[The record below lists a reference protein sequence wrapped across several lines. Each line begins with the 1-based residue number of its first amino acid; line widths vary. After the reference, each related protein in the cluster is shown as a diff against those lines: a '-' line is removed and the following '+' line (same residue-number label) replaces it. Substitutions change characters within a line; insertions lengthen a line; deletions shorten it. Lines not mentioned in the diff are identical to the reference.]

1 MLEKSSRDLLSD
13 TPKKTFGKYEGIS
26 HLGSG
31 AMGVVWRAQDP
42 VLGRTVAIK
51 TISAA
56 LGSDNENKE
65 RFLREARAAAQLN
78 HPNIITVFDFGQ
90 ADNELY
96 MAMELLEGKDLKELI
111 TQGQL
116 TFEQKLDIMEQ
127 VADGL
132 SYAHGR
138 DVIHRD
144 LKPGNIHVQPNGQ
157 VKILD
162 FGLARLGSSD
172 LTKTGVVMGTP
183 NYMSPEQVMGERV
196 DARSDVF
203 SAGAVFY
210 ELLTNRKP
218 FDAES
223 VHATLYQV
231 VHRDAPPPR
240 QWDPRL
246 PDAIVTIIEIAM
258 NKSVDGRYKN
268 AGALRDAIRAF
279 RYGEDPEVVE
289 YDEAAAGGPAPEAGS
304 TDATAIAPTPAP
316 ASTTGTQKPAPFRS
330 YGRTGSG
337 PGSVPPTAGVPSAPY
352 TTGRIVRPGSRPPG
366 RPPGPNDSR
375 SSSASIP
382 PPPERTS
389 PLLIVGVIGI
399 LVIVGMLIYRA
410 AFPPKQGGDSTIL
423 QLLVETK
430 LDVARRDLEDK
441 NYKRA
446 IDGSTQILPLLK
458 NDSLDN
464 KFRDGVEAES
474 RGIREQAQSAIRE
487 IETSVTAAR
496 EAVARGDSTQASTA
510 LERVLVLDPKN
521 PVVTELS
528 SQLNANFAKRA
539 TEAKSEMEKA
549 KALADAKEGAAQDPA
564 YAEADKFVTTA
575 SQNLRDRQFT
585 VATQTYLQ
593 ARDAYDRARRAI
605 EAKEK
610 EAAKPGG
617 KAVSTPVA
625 SGTVTTSAPSLPAT
639 PLPTVNLRPLP
650 TATPAPATPA
660 PTAVIL
666 QTPPPA
672 PTVVVPVTEMREF
685 TTGRT
690 RVAPAPDAKKV
701 GGGVFDAVLVEFSGR
716 FEFEVSP
723 NPLTPGAPFRVRIFL
738 RNDGKNDARLDS
750 LTVKIGRNGEVSAP
764 VVRIS
769 EDNVKVGQRPMVA
782 EIPVTWHAGTNTWV
796 MDVEAM
802 SKKGERFRSN
812 LTMKQP

>member
-1 MLEKSSRDLLSD
+1 MSD
-13 TPKKTFGKYEGIS
+13 TPKKTFGKYEAIS

-51 TISAA
+51 TISAS

-111 TQGQL
+111 TAGTL
-116 TFEQKLDIMEQ
+116 TFDQKLDIMEQ

-132 SYAHGR
+132 AYAHGR

-258 NKSVDGRYKN
+258 NKNVEGRYKN

-279 RYGEDPEVVE
+279 RYGEEPEVVE
-289 YDEAAAGGPAPEAGS
+289 VEEGGQDQGPVELSA
-304 TDATAIAPTPAP
+304 DATAISPLSPPA
-316 ASTTGTQKPAPFRS
+316 ASSTGTQKAAPFRT
-330 YGRTGSG
+330 YGRTGS
-337 PGSVPPTAGVPSAPY
+337 GSVPPTAGVSSAPY
-352 TTGRIVRPGSRPPG
+352 TTGRITRPGSRPPG
-366 RPPGPNDSR
+366 RSGDAR
-375 SSSASIP
+375 SASASIP
-382 PPPERTS
+382 PPPPKSTN
-389 PLLIVGVIGI
+389 PLLIVGVLGLLI
-399 LVIVGMLIYRA
+399 IVGLVGYGVLSR
-410 AFPPKQGGDSTIL
+410 QGGNNAAQSSIDALTAS
-423 QLLVETK
+423 LVETQ
-430 LDVARRDLEDK
+430 LDLARRVLEDK
-441 NYKRA
+441 DYKGAVTRA
-446 IDGSTQILPLLK
+446 TGILKLDPK
-458 NDSLDN
+458 NP
-464 KFRDGVEAES
+464 EALA
-474 RGIREQAQSAIRE
+474 IREQAQSATRE
-487 IETSVTAAR
+487 IETSVASAR
-496 EAVARGDSTQASTA
+496 EAVGRGDSAQASTA
-510 LERVLVLDPKN
+510 LERVMALDPKN
-521 PVVTELS
+521 PVVAELS
-528 SQLNANFAKRA
+528 SQLNANFARRA

-549 KALADAKEGAAQDPA
+549 KTLADAKEGAAQDAA
-564 YAEADKFVTTA
+564 YAEAEKFVTSA
-575 SQNLRDRQFT
+575 AQNLKDRQFT
-585 VATQTYLQ
+585 AATQTYLQ
-593 ARDAYDRARRAI
+593 ARDAYDRARRVI
-605 EAKEK
+605 EAREK
-610 EAAKPGG
+610 DAAKAAA
-617 KAVSTPVA
+617 KAA
-625 SGTVTTSAPSLPAT
+625 AT
-639 PLPTVNLRPLP
+639 PAAVTVAQATPAPTVAVLPTANLRPLP
-650 TATPAPATPA
+650 TASLPPATPA
-660 PTAVIL
+660 PTAVVL

-672 PTVVVPVTEMREF
+672 PTVAAPVPETREF
-685 TTGRT
+685 TTART
-690 RVAPAPDAKKV
+690 RVIAAPDAKETPFGKLLLFT
-701 GGGVFDAVLVEFSGR
+701 GKFD
-716 FEFEVSP
+716 FEVSP
-723 NPLTPGAPFRVRIFL
+723 NPLTPGAPFRVRVYL
-738 RNDGKNDARLDS
+738 KNDSKDDAKIDTF
-750 LTVKIGRNGEVSAP
+750 TVTITRNGEVARPP
-764 VVRIS
+764 VRVLENDI
-769 EDNVKVGQRPMVA
+769 KVSQRPLVA
-782 EIPVTWHAGTNTWV
+782 EIPGTWAAGTTAWKL
-796 MDVEAM
+796 DVDVL
-802 SKKGERFRSN
+802 SKKGERYTSS
-812 LTMKQP
+812 LTMKP

>member
-1 MLEKSSRDLLSD
+1 MSD
-13 TPKKTFGKYEGIS
+13 TPKKTFGKYEAIS

-51 TISAA
+51 TISAS

-111 TQGQL
+111 TQGML
-116 TFEQKLDIMEQ
+116 TFDQKLDIMEQ

-132 SYAHGR
+132 AYAHGR

-258 NKSVDGRYKN
+258 NKGVEGRYKN

-279 RYGEDPEVVE
+279 RYGEEPEVVE
-289 YDEAAAGGPAPEAGS
+289 LEEGAQEAPAEPSA
-304 TDATAIAPTPAP
+304 DATAISQSPPA
-316 ASTTGTQKPAPFRS
+316 ASNSGTQKAAPFRS
-330 YGRTGSG
+330 YGRSTGS
-337 PGSVPPTAGVPSAPY
+337 GSVPPSAGVSSTPY
-352 TTGRIVRPGSRPPG
+352 TTGRVARPGSRPPA
-366 RPPGPNDSR
+366 RPADQR
-375 SSSASIP
+375 SASASIP
-382 PPPERTS
+382 PEAPKS
-389 PLLIVGVIGI
+389 MNPLLIVGV
-399 LVIVGMLIYRA
+399 LALVVIVGLVGYGVLSRQTGDDA
-410 AFPPKQGGDSTIL
+410 AQSRVDALTAS
-423 QLLVETK
+423 LVETQ
-430 LDVARRDLEDK
+430 LDLARRVLEDK
-441 NYKRA
+441 DYKGAVTRA
-446 IDGSTQILPLLK
+446 NGILKLDPK
-458 NDSLDN
+458 NP
-464 KFRDGVEAES
+464 EALA
-474 RGIREQAQSAIRE
+474 IREQAQGATRE
-487 IETSVTAAR
+487 IETSVAAAR
-496 EAVARGDSTQASTA
+496 EAVTRGDSAQASTA
-510 LERVLVLDPKN
+510 LERVMALDPKN
-521 PVVTELS
+521 SVVAELS
-528 SQLNANFAKRA
+528 SQLNANFSRRA
-539 TEAKSEMEKA
+539 TEAKTEMEKA
-549 KALADAKEGAAQDPA
+549 KTLASAKEGASADPA
-564 YAEADKFVTTA
+564 FAEAEKFAATA
-575 SQNLRDRQFT
+575 AQNLTERQFT
-585 VATQTYLQ
+585 AATQTFLQ
-593 ARDAYDRARRAI
+593 ARDAYDRARRVI
-605 EAKEK
+605 ENKERD
-610 EAAKPGG
+610 AAKAAG
-617 KAVSTPVA
+617 AA
-625 SGTVTTSAPSLPAT
+625 AT
-639 PLPTVNLRPLP
+639 PLTVAPPPTVAVATPAPTAAVLPTIALRPLP
-650 TATPAPATPA
+650 TATLALATPA
-660 PTAVIL
+660 PTVAPI

-672 PTVVVPVTEMREF
+672 PTVVAPAPEPREF

-690 RVAPAPDAKKV
+690 RIAAAPGAKRAT
-701 GGGVFDAVLVEFSGR
+701 GFEVELTDFAGS
-716 FEFEVSP
+716 FEFEVTPSP
-723 NPLTPGAPFRVRIFL
+723 LVPGAPFRVRVFL
-738 RNDGKNDARLDS
+738 RNTGKNDARLDRF
-750 LTVKIGRNGEVSAP
+750 TAKIARNGEVESP
-764 VVRIS
+764 QTRIL
-769 EDNVKVGQRPMVA
+769 EDDVKAGQRPLVV
-782 EIPVTWHAGTNTWV
+782 EIPLIWVAGTRTWV
-796 MDVEAM
+796 MDIEAM

>member
-1 MLEKSSRDLLSD
+1 MSD
-13 TPKKTFGKYEGIS
+13 TPKKTFGKYEAIS

-51 TISAA
+51 TISAS

-116 TFEQKLDIMEQ
+116 TFDQKLDIMEQ

-132 SYAHGR
+132 AYAHGR

-246 PDAIVTIIEIAM
+246 PDGIVTIIEIAM
-258 NKSVDGRYKN
+258 NKQVEGRYKN

-279 RYGEDPEVVE
+279 RYGEEPEVVE
-289 YDEAAAGGPAPEAGS
+289 YDESQPEAAPAPPS
-304 TDATAIAPTPAP
+304 SDATAIAPSPPA
-316 ASTTGTQKPAPFRS
+316 ASTTGSQKVAPFRS

-337 PGSVPPTAGVPSAPY
+337 SVPPSAGVSSAPY
-352 TTGRIVRPGSRPPG
+352 TTGRIARPGSRPAS
-366 RPPGPNDSR
+366 RPPGPADQASA
-375 SSSASIP
+375 SASIP
-382 PPPERTS
+382 PPPQSTNI
-389 PLLIVGVIGI
+389 LLIVGV
-399 LVIVGMLIYRA
+399 LALVVIVGLVGYGVLNRGQKGA
-410 AFPPKQGGDSTIL
+410 GGGDNPVL
-423 QLLVETK
+423 MNLLVETK
-430 LDVARRDLEDK
+430 LDLARRDLEDK
-441 NYKRA
+441 NYKRV
-446 IDGSTQILPLLK
+446 IDQSAQILTLSP
-458 NDSLDN
+458 NN
-464 KFRDGVEAES
+464 PEAL
-474 RGIREQAQSAIRE
+474 GIREQAQGALRE
-487 IETSVTAAR
+487 IETSTAAAR
-496 EAVARGDSTQASTA
+496 AAVARGDSAEASAA
-510 LERVLVLDPKN
+510 LEKVMSLDPKN
-521 PVVTELS
+521 PVVAELS
-528 SQLNANFAKRA
+528 GQLNANFSKRA
-539 TEAKSEMEKA
+539 TEAKSDMEKA
-549 KALADAKEGAAQDPA
+549 KALADAKEGASADPA
-564 YAEADKFVTTA
+564 YAEAEKLVTTA
-575 SQNLRDRQFT
+575 VQNLKDRQFT
-585 VATQTYLQ
+585 TATQTYLQ

-605 EAKEK
+605 ENKEK
-610 EAAKPGG
+610 DRL
-617 KAVSTPVA
+617 KATPTPMTVATPVA
-625 SGTVTTSAPSLPAT
+625 VAT
-639 PLPTVNLRPLP
+639 PAPTAAVLPTVTLRPLP
-650 TATPAPATPA
+650 TATIAAATPA
-660 PTAVIL
+660 PTVAPL

-672 PTVVVPVTEMREF
+672 PTVAAPAPEPREF

-690 RVAPAPDAKKV
+690 RIAPAAGAKKAT
-701 GGGVFDAVLVEFSGR
+701 GFEIELTDFAGA
-716 FEFEVSP
+716 FEFEVTPSP
-723 NPLTPGAPFRVRIFL
+723 LVPGAPFRVRIFL
-738 RNDGKNDARLDS
+738 KNTGKNDAKLDS
-750 LTVKIGRNGEVSAP
+750 LTVKVGRNGEVSAP
-764 VVRIS
+764 AVKIL
-769 EDNVKVGQRPMVA
+769 EDNVKTGQRPMVA
-782 EIPVTWHAGTNTWV
+782 EIPGTWAAGTRTWV
-796 MDVEAM
+796 MDIEAM

>member
-1 MLEKSSRDLLSD
+1 LSD
-13 TPKKTFGKYEGIS
+13 TPKKTFGKYEAIS

-51 TISAA
+51 TISAS

-111 TQGQL
+111 TGGQL
-116 TFEQKLDIMEQ
+116 TFDQKLDIMEQ

-132 SYAHGR
+132 AYAHGR

-258 NKSVDGRYKN
+258 NKQVDGRYKN

-279 RYGEDPEVVE
+279 RYGEEPEVVE
-289 YDEAAAGGPAPEAGS
+289 YEENQPEAAPAPAAAS
-304 TDATAIAPTPAP
+304 SDATAIAPPPPA
-316 ASTTGTQKPAPFRS
+316 ASATGAQKVAPFRS
-330 YGRTGSG
+330 YGRSSSGS
-337 PGSVPPTAGVPSAPY
+337 GSVPPTAGVSSAPY
-352 TTGRIVRPGSRPPG
+352 TTGRLARPGSRPPG
-366 RPPGPNDSR
+366 RPGGPNDPR
-375 SSSASIP
+375 SASASIP
-382 PPPERTS
+382 PPPQSTNV
-389 PLLIVGVIGI
+389 LLIVGV
-399 LVIVGMLIYRA
+399 LALVVIVGLVGYGVLNRGQKPAPVDPTLMN
-410 AFPPKQGGDSTIL
+410 
-423 QLLVETK
+423 LLVETK
-430 LDVARRDLEDK
+430 LDLARRDLEDK
-441 NYKRA
+441 NYKRV
-446 IDGSTQILPLLK
+446 IDQSAQILTLSP
-458 NDSLDN
+458 NN
-464 KFRDGVEAES
+464 PEAL
-474 RGIREQAQSAIRE
+474 GIREQAQSAIRE
-487 IETSVTAAR
+487 IETSTAAAR
-496 EAVARGDSTQASTA
+496 AAVARGDSTQASAA
-510 LERVLVLDPKN
+510 LEKVMSLDPKN
-521 PVVTELS
+521 PVVAELS
-528 SQLNANFAKRA
+528 GQLNANFSKRA
-539 TEAKSEMEKA
+539 TDAKTEMEKA
-549 KALADAKEGAAQDPA
+549 KALADGKEGASADPA
-564 YAEADKFVTTA
+564 YAEAEKLVTTA
-575 SQNLRDRQFT
+575 VQSLKDRQFT
-585 VATQTYLQ
+585 TATQTYLQ

-610 EAAKPGG
+610 DAAKAAA
-617 KAVSTPVA
+617 KA
-625 SGTVTTSAPSLPAT
+625 PAT
-639 PLPTVNLRPLP
+639 PSTAATPTAVATPVPTVAVLPTINLRPLP
-650 TATPAPATPA
+650 TATIAPATPA
-660 PTAVIL
+660 PTAAPL

-672 PTVVVPVTEMREF
+672 PTVAAPAPEPREF

-690 RVAPAPDAKKV
+690 RIAAAPGAKKAT
-701 GGGVFDAVLVEFSGR
+701 GFEVELTDFAGA
-716 FEFEVSP
+716 FEFEVTPSP
-723 NPLTPGAPFRVRIFL
+723 LVPGAPFRVRIFL
-738 RNDGKNDARLDS
+738 KNTGKNDAKLDT
-750 LTVKIGRNGEVSAP
+750 LTAKVGRNGEVSAP
-764 VVRIS
+764 AVKIL
-769 EDNVKVGQRPMVA
+769 EDSVKVGQRPMVA
-782 EIPVTWHAGTNTWV
+782 EIPGTWAAGTRSWV

>member
-1 MLEKSSRDLLSD
+1 MSD
-13 TPKKTFGKYEGIS
+13 TPKKTFGKYEAIS

-111 TQGQL
+111 TLGQL
-116 TFEQKLDIMEQ
+116 TFDEKLDIMEQ

-132 SYAHGR
+132 AYAHGR

-246 PDAIVTIIEIAM
+246 PDAIVTVIEIAM
-258 NKSVDGRYKN
+258 NKSVEGRYKN

-279 RYGEDPEVVE
+279 RYGEEPEVVE
-289 YDEAAAGGPAPEAGS
+289 FDENVQDGPLATPG
-304 TDATAIAPTPAP
+304 DATAIAAPPPA
-316 ASTTGTQKPAPFRS
+316 ASTTGTQKAAPFRS
-330 YGRTGSG
+330 YGRTTGS
-337 PGSVPPTAGVPSAPY
+337 GSVPPTAGVSSTPY
-352 TTGRIVRPGSRPPG
+352 TTGRIARPGSRPPG
-366 RPPGPNDSR
+366 RPAGPNDPR
-375 SSSASIP
+375 SASASIP
-382 PPPERTS
+382 PPPPSTN
-389 PLLIVGVIGI
+389 PLLIVGVLGL
-399 LVIVGMLIYRA
+399 LVIVGLVGYGVLSRQTGDDA
-410 AFPPKQGGDSTIL
+410 AQSRVDALTAS
-423 QLLVETK
+423 LVETQ
-430 LDVARRDLEDK
+430 LDLARRVLEDK
-441 NYKRA
+441 DYKGAVSRA
-446 IDGSTQILPLLK
+446 NGILKLDSK
-458 NDSLDN
+458 NP
-464 KFRDGVEAES
+464 EALA
-474 RGIREQAQSAIRE
+474 IREQAQGATRE
-487 IETSVTAAR
+487 IETSVASAR
-496 EAVARGDSTQASTA
+496 EAVTRGDSAQASTA
-510 LERVLVLDPKN
+510 LERVMALDPKN
-521 PVVTELS
+521 PVVAELS
-528 SQLNANFAKRA
+528 SQLNANFARRA
-539 TEAKSEMEKA
+539 TEAKTEMEKA
-549 KALADAKEGAAQDPA
+549 KALADAKEGASADPA
-564 YAEADKFVTTA
+564 FAEAEKFVTTA
-575 SQNLRDRQFT
+575 AQNLKDRQFT
-585 VATQTYLQ
+585 AATQTYLQ
-593 ARDAYDRARRAI
+593 ARDAYDRARRVI
-605 EAKEK
+605 EAKERD
-610 EAAKPGG
+610 AAKVAA
-617 KAVSTPVA
+617 KATPPPAAAPTSVA
-625 SGTVTTSAPSLPAT
+625 VAT
-639 PLPTVNLRPLP
+639 PLATAAVLPTITLRPLP
-650 TATPAPATPA
+650 TATPAATVA
-660 PTAVIL
+660 PTAAPL

-672 PTVVVPVTEMREF
+672 PTVVVPAPEPREF
-685 TTGRT
+685 TPGRT
-690 RVAPAPDAKKV
+690 RIAAAPGAKKAT
-701 GGGVFDAVLVEFSGR
+701 GFEVELTDFAGS
-716 FEFEVSP
+716 FEFEVTPSP
-723 NPLTPGAPFRVRIFL
+723 LVPGAPFRVRVFL
-738 RNDGKNDARLDS
+738 KNTGRNDARLDS
-750 LTVKIGRNGEVSAP
+750 FTARIARNGEVTSP
-764 VVRIS
+764 QTRIL
-769 EDNVKVGQRPMVA
+769 EDDVKVGQRPLVV
-782 EIPVTWHAGTNTWV
+782 EIPLTWAAGTRTWV
-796 MDVEAM
+796 MDIEAM

>member
-1 MLEKSSRDLLSD
+1 MSD
-13 TPKKTFGKYEGIS
+13 TPKKTFGKYEAIS

-51 TISAA
+51 TISAS

-116 TFEQKLDIMEQ
+116 TFDQKLDIMEQ
-127 VADGL
+127 VSDGL
-132 SYAHGR
+132 AYAHGR

-246 PDAIVTIIEIAM
+246 PEGIVTIIEIAM
-258 NKSVDGRYKN
+258 SKQVDGRYKN
-268 AGALRDAIRAF
+268 AGALRDAIRGF
-279 RYGEDPEVVE
+279 RYGEEPEVVE
-289 YDEAAAGGPAPEAGS
+289 FDEGSQDQAPEAPS
-304 TDATAIAPTPAP
+304 ADATAIAPSPPA
-316 ASTTGTQKPAPFRS
+316 ASATGTQKAAPFRS
-330 YGRTGSG
+330 YGRTTGS
-337 PGSVPPTAGVPSAPY
+337 GSVPPTAGVSSAPY
-352 TTGRIVRPGSRPPG
+352 TTGRIARPGSRPPG
-366 RPPGPNDSR
+366 RPTGPNDPR
-375 SSSASIP
+375 SASASIP
-382 PPPERTS
+382 PPPPSTN
-389 PLLIVGVIGI
+389 PLLIVGALALV
-399 LVIVGMLIYRA
+399 VIVGLVGYGVLNRGQKAPAQDPVLMN
-410 AFPPKQGGDSTIL
+410 
-423 QLLVETK
+423 LLVETK
-430 LDVARRDLEDK
+430 LDLTRRDLEDK
-441 NYKRA
+441 NYKRV
-446 IDGSTQILPLLK
+446 IDQCAQILTLSP
-458 NDSLDN
+458 NQP
-464 KFRDGVEAES
+464 EAL
-474 RGIREQAQSAIRE
+474 GLREQAQGALRD
-487 IETSVTAAR
+487 IEASTAAAR
-496 EAVARGDSTQASTA
+496 AAVARGDSTEASAA
-510 LERVLVLDPKN
+510 LDRVMALDPKN
-521 PVVTELS
+521 PVVAELS
-528 SQLNANFAKRA
+528 GQLNASFSRRA
-539 TEAKSEMEKA
+539 TDAKTEMEKA
-549 KALADAKEGAAQDPA
+549 KALAEAKEGATADPA
-564 YAEADKFVTTA
+564 YGEAEKLVTTA
-575 SQNLRDRQFT
+575 AQNLKDRQFT

-593 ARDAYDRARRAI
+593 ARDAYDRARRVI
-605 EAKEK
+605 EAKERD
-610 EAAKPGG
+610 AAKAA
-617 KAVSTPVA
+617 KAATTPSTVSTP
-625 SGTVTTSAPSLPAT
+625 TTTAMAT
-639 PLPTVNLRPLP
+639 PVPTVGVLPTINLRPLP
-650 TATPAPATPA
+650 TATLPPPTPGPTA
-660 PTAVIL
+660 PTL
-666 QTPPPA
+666 QTPATA
-672 PTVVVPVTEMREF
+672 PTVAAPVGEVREF
-685 TTGRT
+685 VVGRT
-690 RVAPAPDAKKV
+690 RVNPAPDAKDTPFGKLILFT
-701 GGGVFDAVLVEFSGR
+701 GK

-723 NPLTPGAPFRVRIFL
+723 SPLMPGAPFRIRIFL
-738 RNDGKNDARLDS
+738 KNESKDDAKLDT
-750 LTVKIGRNGEVSAP
+750 LTVKIGRNGEVTSP
-764 VVRIS
+764 PVRIA
-769 EDNVKVGQRPMVA
+769 EDDVKVGQRPLVA
-782 EIPVTWHAGTNTWV
+782 EIPGTWVAGTSTWV

-802 SKKGERFRSN
+802 SKKGERFRSS

>member
-1 MLEKSSRDLLSD
+1 MSD
-13 TPKKTFGKYEGIS
+13 TPKKTFGKYEAIS

-51 TISAA
+51 TISAS

-132 SYAHGR
+132 AYAHGR

-279 RYGEDPEVVE
+279 RYGEDPDVVE
-289 YDEAAAGGPAPEAGS
+289 YDESAAEGPALEAAS
-304 TDATAIAPTPAP
+304 SDATAIAPAASSPAT
-316 ASTTGTQKPAPFRS
+316 STTGTQKAAPFRS
-330 YGRTGSG
+330 YGRTGS
-337 PGSVPPTAGVPSAPY
+337 VPPSAGVSSAPY
-352 TTGRIVRPGSRPPG
+352 TTGRVTRPGSRPPG
-366 RPPGPNDSR
+366 RQGGSDPR

-382 PPPERTS
+382 PPPPSGTN
-389 PLLIVGVIGI
+389 PLLIVGVLALVVVVGLVGYGI
-399 LVIVGMLIYRA
+399 ISR
-410 AFPPKQGGDSTIL
+410 QGGNNAAQSSIDALTAS
-423 QLLVETK
+423 LVETQLDLARRVLDDKDYKGAISRATGILK
-430 LDVARRDLEDK
+430 LDPK
-441 NYKRA
+441 N
-446 IDGSTQILPLLK
+446 P
-458 NDSLDN
+458 
-464 KFRDGVEAES
+464 EALA
-474 RGIREQAQSAIRE
+474 IREQAQSATRE
-487 IETSVTAAR
+487 IETSVASAR
-496 EAVARGDSTQASTA
+496 EAVTRGDSAQASTA
-510 LERVLVLDPKN
+510 LERVMALDPKN
-521 PVVTELS
+521 PVVAELS
-528 SQLNANFAKRA
+528 SQLNANFSRRA
-539 TEAKSEMEKA
+539 TEARTEMEKA
-549 KALADAKEGAAQDPA
+549 KELANAKEGAAQDPA
-564 YAEADKFVTTA
+564 YTEAEKFVTTA
-575 SQNLRDRQFT
+575 AQNLKDRQFT
-585 VATQTYLQ
+585 AATQTFLQ

-610 EAAKPGG
+610 DAAKAAA
-617 KAVSTPVA
+617 KASATPV
-625 SGTVTTSAPSLPAT
+625 VTAATTAATPFPIAT

-650 TATPAPATPA
+650 TATLAPPIPA
-660 PTAVIL
+660 PTFAPA

-672 PTVVVPVTEMREF
+672 PTVAAPSPEAREF
-685 TTGRT
+685 ITGRT

-723 NPLTPGAPFRVRIFL
+723 SPLIPGAPFRVRVFL
-738 RNDGKNDARLDS
+738 KNDGKNDARLES
-750 LTVKIGRNGEVSAP
+750 LTARIGRNGDVSTPA
-764 VVRIS
+764 VRLS
-769 EDNVKVGQRPMVA
+769 EDNVKVGQRPLVT
-782 EIPVTWHAGTNTWV
+782 EIAGTWVAGTNTWV

-802 SKKGERFRSN
+802 SKKGERFRSS

>member
-1 MLEKSSRDLLSD
+1 
-13 TPKKTFGKYEGIS
+13 
-26 HLGSG
+26 
-31 AMGVVWRAQDP
+31 MGVVWRAQDP

-51 TISAA
+51 TISAS

-111 TQGQL
+111 TLGQL
-116 TFEQKLDIMEQ
+116 TFDQKLDIMEQ

-132 SYAHGR
+132 AYAHGR

-258 NKSVDGRYKN
+258 NKSVEGRYKN

-279 RYGEDPEVVE
+279 RYGEEPEVVE
-289 YDEAAAGGPAPEAGS
+289 FEEGAQEQAPAEASG
-304 TDATAIAPTPAP
+304 DATAISQSPPA
-316 ASTTGTQKPAPFRS
+316 ASTTGTQKSPPFRS
-330 YGRTGSG
+330 YGRTTGS
-337 PGSVPPTAGVPSAPY
+337 GSVPPTAGVSSAPY
-352 TTGRIVRPGSRPPG
+352 TTGRIARPGSRPPG
-366 RPPGPNDSR
+366 RPAGPNDPR
-375 SSSASIP
+375 SASASIP
-382 PPPERTS
+382 PAPQGTN
-389 PLLIVGVIGI
+389 PLLIVGVLGLMI
-399 LVIVGMLIYRA
+399 IVGLVGYGVLTRQSGNNA
-410 AFPPKQGGDSTIL
+410 AQSSIDALTAS
-423 QLLVETK
+423 LVETQ
-430 LDVARRDLEDK
+430 LDLARRVLEDK
-441 NYKRA
+441 DYKGAITRA
-446 IDGSTQILPLLK
+446 TGILKLDPK
-458 NDSLDN
+458 NP
-464 KFRDGVEAES
+464 EALA
-474 RGIREQAQSAIRE
+474 IREQAQGATRE
-487 IETSVTAAR
+487 IETSVAAAR

-510 LERVLVLDPKN
+510 LERVMALDPKN
-521 PVVTELS
+521 PVVAELS
-528 SQLNANFAKRA
+528 SGLNANFAKRA
-539 TEAKSEMEKA
+539 TEARTEMEKA

-564 YAEADKFVTTA
+564 YAEAEKLVTTA
-575 SQNLRDRQFT
+575 AQNLKDRQFT
-585 VATQTYLQ
+585 AATQTYLQ
-593 ARDAYDRARRAI
+593 ARDAYDRARRVI
-605 EAKEK
+605 EGKEK
-610 EAAKPGG
+610 DAAKAAA
-617 KAVSTPVA
+617 KAA
-625 SGTVTTSAPSLPAT
+625 AT
-639 PLPTVNLRPLP
+639 PLAGGTPATTAATPAPTVAVLPTINLRPLP
-650 TATPAPATPA
+650 TATIAPA
-660 PTAVIL
+660 PTAAPL

-672 PTVVVPVTEMREF
+672 PTVAAPVPESREF
-685 TTGRT
+685 TTART
-690 RVAPAPDAKKV
+690 RILAAPDAKDTPFGKLLLFT
-701 GGGVFDAVLVEFSGR
+701 GKFD
-716 FEFEVSP
+716 FEVSP

-738 RNDGKNDARLDS
+738 KNDSKDDAKIDT
-750 LTVKIGRNGEVSAP
+750 LTVTITRNGEAAKP
-764 VVRIS
+764 PVRIL
-769 EDNVKVGQRPMVA
+769 ENDVKVSQRPLVA
-782 EIPVTWHAGTNTWV
+782 EIPGTWMAGTTAWKL
-796 MDVEAM
+796 DVEAL
-802 SKKGERFRSN
+802 SKKGERYTSS
-812 LTMKQP
+812 LTMKP

>member
-1 MLEKSSRDLLSD
+1 MSD
-13 TPKKTFGKYEGIS
+13 IPKKTFGKYEAIS

-116 TFEQKLDIMEQ
+116 TFDQKLDIMEQ

-132 SYAHGR
+132 AYAHGR

-246 PDAIVTIIEIAM
+246 PDAIVTVIEIAM
-258 NKSVDGRYKN
+258 NKQVDGRYKN

-279 RYGEDPEVVE
+279 RYGEEPEVVE
-289 YDEAAAGGPAPEAGS
+289 FDEGAQDQAPAAPTP
-304 TDATAIAPTPAP
+304 DATAVAQSPPA
-316 ASTTGTQKPAPFRS
+316 ASNTGSQKTAPFRS
-330 YGRTGSG
+330 YGRTTGS
-337 PGSVPPTAGVPSAPY
+337 GSVPPTAGVSSAPY
-352 TTGRIVRPGSRPPG
+352 TTGRIARPGSRPPA
-366 RPPGPNDSR
+366 RPGGPADPR
-375 SSSASIP
+375 SASASIP
-382 PPPERTS
+382 PPPPSTN
-389 PLLIVGVIGI
+389 PLLIVGVLGL
-399 LVIVGMLIYRA
+399 LVIVGLVGYGVLTRQSGSSQSSIDA
-410 AFPPKQGGDSTIL
+410 LTAS
-423 QLLVETK
+423 LVETQ
-430 LDVARRDLEDK
+430 LDLARRVLEDK
-441 NYKRA
+441 DYKGAVTRA
-446 IDGSTQILPLLK
+446 AGILKLDPK
-458 NDSLDN
+458 NP
-464 KFRDGVEAES
+464 EALA
-474 RGIREQAQSAIRE
+474 IREQAQSATRE
-487 IETSVTAAR
+487 IETSVASAR
-496 EAVARGDSTQASTA
+496 EAVTRGDSAQASTA
-510 LERVLVLDPKN
+510 LERVMALDPKN
-521 PVVTELS
+521 PVVAELS
-528 SQLNANFAKRA
+528 SQLNANFSRRA
-539 TEAKSEMEKA
+539 TEAKTDMEKA
-549 KALADAKEGAAQDPA
+549 KALADAKEGVSQDPA
-564 YAEADKFVTTA
+564 YSEAEKFVTTA
-575 SQNLRDRQFT
+575 AQNLKDRQFT
-585 VATQTYLQ
+585 AATQTYLQ

-605 EAKEK
+605 ENKERDKAKT
-610 EAAKPGG
+610 PTPTPHTTTTP
-617 KAVSTPVA
+617 AVV
-625 SGTVTTSAPSLPAT
+625 AT
-639 PLPTVNLRPLP
+639 PFPTATVLRTIDLKPLP
-650 TATPAPATPA
+650 TATPALATPA
-660 PTAVIL
+660 PIVV
-666 QTPPPA
+666 QTPPPTPTVAA
-672 PTVVVPVTEMREF
+672 PTGEVREF
-685 TTGRT
+685 LTGRT
-690 RVAPAPDAKKV
+690 RVNPAADAKDTPFGKLV
-701 GGGVFDAVLVEFSGR
+701 LFGGK
-716 FEFEVSP
+716 FEFEVTP
-723 NPLTPGAPFRVRIFL
+723 NPLTPGTPFRVRIFL
-738 RNDGKNDARLDS
+738 KNDGKNDTKLDT
-750 LTVKIGRNGEVSAP
+750 LTVKISRNGEVSTP
-764 VVRIS
+764 PVRIS
-769 EDNVKVGQRPMVA
+769 EDNVKVDQRPLVA
-782 EIPVTWHAGTNTWV
+782 EIPGTWAAGTNTWI
-796 MDVEAM
+796 MDVEAT
-802 SKKGERFRSN
+802 SKKGERFRSS

>member
-1 MLEKSSRDLLSD
+1 MSD
-13 TPKKTFGKYEGIS
+13 TPKKTFGKYEAIS

-51 TISAA
+51 TISAS

-111 TQGQL
+111 TAGTL
-116 TFEQKLDIMEQ
+116 TFDQKLDIMEQ

-132 SYAHGR
+132 AYAHGR

-258 NKSVDGRYKN
+258 NKSVEGRYKN

-279 RYGEDPEVVE
+279 RYGEEPEVVE
-289 YDEAAAGGPAPEAGS
+289 FEEGAQDQSPAEPSA
-304 TDATAIAPTPAP
+304 DATAIAQSPPA
-316 ASTTGTQKPAPFRS
+316 ASATGSQKAAPFRS
-330 YGRTGSG
+330 YGRSTGS
-337 PGSVPPTAGVPSAPY
+337 GSVPPSAGVSSAPY
-352 TTGRIVRPGSRPPG
+352 TTGRIARPGSRPPG
-366 RPPGPNDSR
+366 RPGGPSDPR
-375 SSSASIP
+375 SASASIP
-382 PPPERTS
+382 PEAPKSTN
-389 PLLIVGVIGI
+389 PLLIVGVLGL
-399 LVIVGMLIYRA
+399 LVIVGLVGYGVLSRQTGDDA
-410 AFPPKQGGDSTIL
+410 AQSRVDALTAS
-423 QLLVETK
+423 LVETQ
-430 LDVARRDLEDK
+430 LDLARRVLEDK
-441 NYKRA
+441 DYKGAVTRA
-446 IDGSTQILPLLK
+446 NGILKLDPK
-458 NDSLDN
+458 NP
-464 KFRDGVEAES
+464 EALA
-474 RGIREQAQSAIRE
+474 IREQAQGATRE
-487 IETSVTAAR
+487 IETSVASAR
-496 EAVARGDSTQASTA
+496 DAVTRGDSAQASTA
-510 LERVLVLDPKN
+510 LERVMALDPKN
-521 PVVTELS
+521 PVVAELS
-528 SQLNANFAKRA
+528 SQLNANFSRRA
-539 TEAKSEMEKA
+539 TQAKTDMEKA
-549 KALADAKEGAAQDPA
+549 KALADAKQGAGQDPA
-564 YAEADKFVTTA
+564 YAEAEKFAATA
-575 SQNLRDRQFT
+575 AQNLTDRQFT
-585 VATQTYLQ
+585 AATQTFLQ
-593 ARDAYDRARRAI
+593 ARDAYDRARRVI
-605 EAKEK
+605 ENKERDDAK
-610 EAAKPGG
+610 AARAAATP
-617 KAVSTPVA
+617 TPV
-625 SGTVTTSAPSLPAT
+625 TTAAAT
-639 PLPTVNLRPLP
+639 PAPTVGVLPTINLRPLP
-650 TATPAPATPA
+650 TATLALATPA
-660 PTAVIL
+660 PTAAPI

-672 PTVVVPVTEMREF
+672 PTVAAPAPEPREF

-690 RVAPAPDAKKV
+690 RIAAAPGAKKAT
-701 GGGVFDAVLVEFSGR
+701 GFEVELTEFAGA
-716 FEFEVSP
+716 FEFEVTP
-723 NPLTPGAPFRVRIFL
+723 NPLVPGAPFRVRIFL
-738 RNDGKNDARLDS
+738 KNTRKNDAKLDS
-750 LTVKIGRNGEVSAP
+750 LTVKVARNGEVSAP
-764 VVRIS
+764 AVKILEDSVRGG
-769 EDNVKVGQRPMVA
+769 ERPMVA
-782 EIPVTWHAGTNTWV
+782 ELPGTWAAGTRTWV
-796 MDVEAM
+796 MDIEAM

>member
-1 MLEKSSRDLLSD
+1 MSD
-13 TPKKTFGKYEGIS
+13 TAKKTFGKYEAIS

-56 LGSDNENKE
+56 LGSDSENKE

-111 TQGQL
+111 TLAQL
-116 TFEQKLDIMEQ
+116 SFDQKLDIMEQ

-132 SYAHGR
+132 AYAHGR

-210 ELLTNRKP
+210 ELATNRKP

-246 PDAIVTIIEIAM
+246 PDGIVTIIEIAM
-258 NKSVDGRYKN
+258 NKQVDGRYKN
-268 AGALRDAIRAF
+268 AAALRDAIRAF
-279 RYGEDPEVVE
+279 RYGEEPEVVE
-289 YDEAAAGGPAPEAGS
+289 YEESSGDAAGLS
-304 TDATAIAPTPAP
+304 SDATSVAQSPPV
-316 ASTTGTQKPAPFRS
+316 ASATGAQKVGQFRS
-330 YGRTGSG
+330 YGRTGTGSG
-337 PGSVPPTAGVPSAPY
+337 SGSVPPSAGVPAIPY
-352 TTGRIVRPGSRPPG
+352 TTGRIPRSGSKPPG
-366 RPPGPNDSR
+366 RPVGDAR
-375 SSSASIP
+375 SASASIP
-382 PPPERTS
+382 PPPSGTN
-389 PLLIVGVIGI
+389 PLLIAGVIGVF
-399 LVIVGMLIYRA
+399 LIVGILAYRA
-410 AFPPKQGGDSTIL
+410 AFPPTPGGGADATIL

-458 NDSLDN
+458 NESLDA
-464 KFRDGVEAES
+464 KFRDGVEAET
-474 RGIREQAQSAIRE
+474 RGIREQAQGAIRE
-487 IETSVTAAR
+487 VETSVAAAR
-496 EAVARGDSTQASTA
+496 DAVARGDSAQASSA

-539 TEAKSEMEKA
+539 TDAKSEMEKA
-549 KALADAKEGAAQDPA
+549 KSLADAKEGATRDPA
-564 YAEADKFVTTA
+564 YAEADRFVTTA
-575 SQNLRDRQFT
+575 AQNLKDRQFT

-593 ARDAYDRARRAI
+593 ARDAYDRARRVI
-605 EAKEK
+605 EGQER
-610 EAAKPGG
+610 EAARTATRPTP
-617 KAVSTPVA
+617 AAAASVASASTPPVMPTA
-625 SGTVTTSAPSLPAT
+625 AA
-639 PLPTVNLRPLP
+639 LPTVVLRPLP
-650 TATPAPATPA
+650 TETVPPVVTPL
-660 PTAVIL
+660 PTAAPV
-666 QTPPPA
+666 QTPVAAPTPPPA
-672 PTVVVPVTEMREF
+672 APPELREF
-685 TTGRT
+685 TPGRLRIT
-690 RVAPAPDAKKV
+690 AAPDAKQSPF
-701 GGGVFDAVLVEFSGR
+701 GPIIEFTGR
-716 FEFEVSP
+716 FEFEVLPSP
-723 NPLTPGAPFRVRIFL
+723 LVPGAPYRVRIFL
-738 RNDGKNDARLDS
+738 RNDSKNDAKLDT
-750 LTVKIGRNGEVSAP
+750 LAVKIARNGENAAVPVRILEDDVKIG
-764 VVRIS
+764 
-769 EDNVKVGQRPMVA
+769 QRSMVA
-782 EIPVTWHAGTNTWV
+782 EVAGTWV
-796 MDVEAM
+796 AGTSAWAMEIDAM
-802 SKKGERFRSN
+802 SKKGERFRSS
-812 LTMKQP
+812 LTMK